1 MPLLAAVILITF
13 SLQDQPRAD
22 CREWHECRQLALDAA
37 AADEYERFHD
47 LAWRAVQTGPRND
60 PALMLLLARAQSLSG
75 RPGDALVMLQRL
87 AAMGVTT
94 DATTN
99 PDFRRVRNLP
109 GWADFAAAGAGKDAP
124 ATAERSRATR
134 TEAEPKVSTADKGN
148 APDKATRSDS
158 ADRKVSGARL
168 PEADLKVST
177 APEAAD
183 AAETAGAIRFETLPF
198 NPAGLAYDAV
208 SRRFIIADRRA
219 RRLAVIDEFSR
230 HVANLASAQS
240 AGFGDIAAIEI
251 DPRQGDLWVVSGEG
265 GRATLHKLQLISGRA
280 LASFVPSDR
289 FGDVE
294 FVDVAATPDNGV
306 LVLDRTGHRVFH
318 LRPKSAAL
326 ELSFTLPDD
335 PPSTIAPAGDEIVY
349 VAHAAGISRVD
360 LSARSTAELKSGKR
374 LDLHN
379 IRKLRWYKG
388 ALLAVQGSNDAGY
401 RAVRIELDRQGRGVA
416 AIHALD
422 ASLSPVDPTALTV
435 TGGALYY
442 LAAADDARMTIR
454 KLPLK

>member
-1 MPLLAAVILITF
+1 MPILAAVFLITF

-22 CREWHECRQLALDAA
+22 CREWHECRQMALDAA
-37 AADEYERFHD
+37 VADEYERFHD
-47 LAWRAVQTGPRND
+47 LAWRAVQIGPKND
-60 PALMLLLARAQSLSG
+60 PALLYLLARAQSLSG

-87 AAMGVTT
+87 AAMGVKT
-94 DATTN
+94 DAATS

-109 GWADFAAAGAGKDAP
+109 GWVDFAAAGPAG
-124 ATAERSRATR
+124 T
-134 TEAEPKVSTADKGN
+134 G
-148 APDKATRSDS
+148 
-158 ADRKVSGARL
+158 GAAL
-168 PEADLKVST
+168 AEADLKVSAT
-177 APEAAD
+177 DPADLKVGTTDPADLKVSTTDLADLKVGPPETSD
-183 AAETAGAIRFETLPF
+183 AIRFETLPF
-198 NPAGLAYDAV
+198 NPAGIAYDAV

-219 RRLAVIDEFSR
+219 RRLAVVDEFSR

-251 DPRQGDLWVVSGEG
+251 DPRQGDLWVVSCEG
-265 GRATLHKLQLISGRA
+265 ARATLHKLQLISGRA
-280 LASFVPSDR
+280 LASFAPSER

-306 LVLDRTGHRVFH
+306 LVLDRAGHRVFH

-326 ELSFTLPDD
+326 ELSFTLPND
-335 PPSTIAPAGDEIVY
+335 PPSTIAPAGDEILY

-360 LSARSTAELKSGKR
+360 LSARSATELKSGKG
-374 LDLHN
+374 LDLRN
-379 IRKLRWYKG
+379 IRKLRWHKG

-401 RAVRIELDRQGRGVA
+401 RAVRIELDHQGRGVA
-416 AIHALD
+416 AIHALG

-435 TGGALYY
+435 TGGSLYY

>member
-1 MPLLAAVILITF
+1 
-13 SLQDQPRAD
+13 
-22 CREWHECRQLALDAA
+22 
-37 AADEYERFHD
+37 
-47 LAWRAVQTGPRND
+47 
-60 PALMLLLARAQSLSG
+60 
-75 RPGDALVMLQRL
+75 MLQRL

-94 DATTN
+94 DAATN

-109 GWADFAAAGAGKDAP
+109 GWADFASAGAGKDAP

-134 TEAEPKVSTADKGN
+134 TEAEPRVSTADKGN
-148 APDKATRSDS
+148 PPDKATRSDS
-158 ADRKVSGARL
+158 AD
-168 PEADLKVST
+168 LKVST
-177 APEAAD
+177 TRAPETGDPPESAD
-183 AAETAGAIRFETLPF
+183 AIRFETLPF

-219 RRLAVIDEFSR
+219 RRLAVVDEFSR

-306 LVLDRTGHRVFH
+306 LVLDRAGHRVFH

-416 AIHALD
+416 AIHALG

>member
-1 MPLLAAVILITF
+1 MPLLAAVFLITF

-22 CREWHECRQLALDAA
+22 CREWHECRQMALAA
-37 AADEYERFHD
+37 AAAEEYERFHD

-60 PALMLLLARAQSLSG
+60 PALLFLLARAQSLSG

-94 DATTN
+94 DADTN
-99 PDFRRVRNLP
+99 PDLRRVRNLP
-109 GWADFAAAGAGKDAP
+109 GWADFAAPGAGKDAP
-124 ATAERSRATR
+124 STAGKDRA
-134 TEAEPKVSTADKGN
+134 APSDADPKVSTADKASTPG
-148 APDKATRSDS
+148 KAARSD
-158 ADRKVSGARL
+158 V
-168 PEADLKVST
+168 ADLKVSGVRSSET
-177 APEAAD
+177 DLKVSTTSEAAD

-198 NPAGLAYDAV
+198 SPAGLAYDAV

-219 RRLAVIDEFSR
+219 RRLAVVDEFSR

-251 DPRQGDLWVVSGEG
+251 DPREGDLWVVSGEG

-294 FVDVAATPDNGV
+294 FVDVAATPENGV
-306 LVLDRTGHRVFH
+306 LVLDRAGHRVFH
-318 LRPKSAAL
+318 LRPKSPAL

-335 PPSTIAPAGDEIVY
+335 PPNTIAPAGDEIVY
-349 VAHAAGISRVD
+349 VAHARGISRMD
-360 LSARSTAELKSGKR
+360 LSARSATELKSGKG
-374 LDLHN
+374 LDLQN

-388 ALLAVQGSNDAGY
+388 ALLAVQGSDDAGY
-401 RAVRIELDRQGRGVA
+401 RAVRIELDRQGRVA
-416 AIHALD
+416 AIHALG
-422 ASLSPVDPTALTV
+422 ASLSPVDPTAFTV
-435 TGGALYY
+435 VSGTLYY
-442 LAAADDARMTIR
+442 LAAADDAKMTIR
-454 KLPLK
+454 KLPLR